1 MTKRWCVCLLA
12 AFCCFLWG
20 SAFPCIKI
28 GYQVFQIGAGD
39 TASQILFAGLRF
51 TLSGVLVVSIGSLL
65 NRHWLHPKKGSGGMI
80 LWLAFFQTV
89 LQYLF
94 FYVGMAH
101 TTGVK
106 GSIIEAANV
115 FLAVL
120 FASLLFRQ
128 ERFTLAKAVGCAL
141 GFAGVVLINLSG
153 GSLGG
158 GFSLL
163 GEGFVLLSAASYAM
177 SSVLVKRYSARE
189 NPVVLSGYQFLC
201 GGVVM
206 ILVGLLWGGRLRPVT
221 ATAFLLL
228 LYLAMLSA
236 VAYSVW
242 SLLLRHND
250 VSQVTV
256 YGFATPLFGVIL
268 SAVLLD
274 EGNPVPWLQS
284 IAALLLTCVSI
295 YIVNRPERT
304 VHGMDKT

>member
-1 MTKRWCVCLLA
+1 M
-12 AFCCFLWG
+12 
-20 SAFPCIKI
+20 
-28 GYQVFQIGAGD
+28 
-39 TASQILFAGLRF
+39 
-51 TLSGVLVVSIGSLL
+51 
-65 NRHWLHPKKGSGGMI
+65 
-80 LWLAFFQTV
+80 
-89 LQYLF
+89 
-94 FYVGMAH
+94 
-101 TTGVK
+101 
-106 GSIIEAANV
+106 
-115 FLAVL
+115 
-120 FASLLFRQ
+120 
-128 ERFTLAKAVGCAL
+128 
-141 GFAGVVLINLSG
+141 
-153 GSLGG
+153 
-158 GFSLL
+158 
-163 GEGFVLLSAASYAM
+163 
-177 SSVLVKRYSARE
+177 
-189 NPVVLSGYQFLC
+189 VLSGYQFLC

-284 IAALLLTCVSI
+284 IAALLLTCVGI

>member
-1 MTKRWCVCLLA
+1 
-12 AFCCFLWG
+12 
-20 SAFPCIKI
+20 
-28 GYQVFQIGAGD
+28 
-39 TASQILFAGLRF
+39 
-51 TLSGVLVVSIGSLL
+51 
-65 NRHWLHPKKGSGGMI
+65 
-80 LWLAFFQTV
+80 
-89 LQYLF
+89 
-94 FYVGMAH
+94 MAH
-101 TTGVK
+101 TLQDKMAEKLEEGLNNSLSAKLSEKDDLTPEEIAALTPDSFVVVPYNEEEAERTGYSNYSYW
-106 GSIIEAANV
+106 GSTVRMFFKNKVAVAMLIVMCALLLFTIIQPYLPNQFDPYEVNYVTQEMVDNNEITVGNPIVGMPIKNMKPNSVFWFGTNHIGQDLWSNIWQGTRNSLIIGFTTALIEAV
-115 FLAVL
+115 
-120 FASLLFRQ
+120 
-128 ERFTLAKAVGCAL
+128 VG
-141 GFAGVVLINLSG
+141 
-153 GSLGG
+153 
-158 GFSLL
+158 
-163 GEGFVLLSAASYAM
+163 
-177 SSVLVKRYSARE
+177 
-189 NPVVLSGYQFLC
+189 
-201 GGVVM
+201 

-284 IAALLLTCVSI
+284 IAALLLTCVGI